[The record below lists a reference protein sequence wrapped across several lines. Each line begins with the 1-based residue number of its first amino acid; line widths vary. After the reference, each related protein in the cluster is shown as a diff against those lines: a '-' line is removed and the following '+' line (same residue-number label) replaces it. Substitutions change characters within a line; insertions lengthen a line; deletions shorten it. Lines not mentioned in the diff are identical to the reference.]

1 MNTEKTKGFVAR
13 VLLTALLVI
22 VGILMVFPILWMLS
36 ASFKFESDV
45 FKIPIEWIPAHP
57 NFDNYRMAL
66 TEFPY
71 INWYMNTI
79 ISTACIVFLVLFIS
93 SLSGYAF
100 AKMNFA
106 GKNIIFSLFIATMMI
121 PAQVRTIPQFIIFQ
135 KMGLINELPSIIL
148 PWAFN
153 AFSIFMMRQF
163 FMSIPN
169 DLLEAARIDGSGEYR
184 TFFQIVLPLA
194 KAQLSALFILSFTWG
209 WNEYF
214 GPLVYISDPKKQVLS
229 VGIASFKG
237 QYSNN
242 FAVQMAGATLAL
254 IPIIGVYL
262 FAQKYFIEGIA
273 LSGVKG

>member
-1 MNTEKTKGFVAR
+1 MEKKKEIAVKLFITLF
-13 VLLTALLVI
+13 LII
-22 VGILMVFPILWMLS
+22 VGIVMVFPIAWMIS

-45 FKIPIEWIPAHP
+45 FRVPIEWIPENP
-57 NFDNYRMAL
+57 NFENYITAL
-66 TEFPY
+66 TDFPY
-71 INWYMNTI
+71 INWYINTI
-79 ISTACIVFLVLFIS
+79 IATACIVFLVLFVS

-100 AKMNFA
+100 AKMNFK
-106 GKNIIFSLFIATMMI
+106 GKNLIFMLFIATMMV
-121 PAQVRTIPQFIIFQ
+121 PVQVRTIPQFLIFQ

-153 AFSIFMMRQF
+153 GFSIFMMRQF

-184 TFFQIVLPLA
+184 TFFKIVMPLA
-194 KAQLSALFILSFTWG
+194 KSQLAALFILSFTWG

-214 GPLVYISDPKKQVLS
+214 GPLVYISDTKKQVLA

-254 IPIIGVYL
+254 VPIIVVYL
-262 FAQKYFIEGIA
+262 CAQKHFIEGIA

>member
-1 MNTEKTKGFVAR
+1 MEKKREIAGKAVITLFLA
-13 VLLTALLVI
+13 I
-22 VGILMVFPILWMLS
+22 VGIIMVFPIAWMIS
-36 ASFKFESDV
+36 ASFKYESDV
-45 FKIPIEWIPAHP
+45 FRVPIEWIPKNP
-57 NFDNYRMAL
+57 NFENYITAF
-66 TEFPY
+66 TDFPY
-71 INWYMNTI
+71 INWYINTI
-79 ISTACIVFLVLFIS
+79 IATAGIVFLVLFVS

-100 AKMNFA
+100 AKMNFK
-106 GKNIIFSLFIATMMI
+106 GKNLVFMLFIATMMI
-121 PAQVRTIPQFIIFQ
+121 PVQVRTIPQFLIFQ
-135 KMGLINELPSIIL
+135 KMGLINKLPSIIL

-184 TFFQIVLPLA
+184 TFFKIVMPLA
-194 KAQLSALFILSFTWG
+194 KSQLAALFILSFTWG

-214 GPLVYISDPKKQVLS
+214 SPLVYISDPKKQVLA

-254 IPIIGVYL
+254 LPIIIMYL
-262 FAQKYFIEGIA
+262 CAQKHFIEGIA

>member
-1 MNTEKTKGFVAR
+1 MEKKKEIAVKLFITLF
-13 VLLTALLVI
+13 LII
-22 VGILMVFPILWMLS
+22 VGIVMVFPIAWMIS

-45 FKIPIEWIPAHP
+45 FRVPIEWIPENP
-57 NFDNYRMAL
+57 NFENYITAL
-66 TEFPY
+66 TDFPY
-71 INWYMNTI
+71 INWYINTI
-79 ISTACIVFLVLFIS
+79 IATACIVFLVLFVS

-100 AKMNFA
+100 AKMNFK
-106 GKNIIFSLFIATMMI
+106 GKNLIFMLFIATMMV
-121 PAQVRTIPQFIIFQ
+121 PVQVRTIPQFLIFQ

-153 AFSIFMMRQF
+153 GFSIFMMRQF

-184 TFFQIVLPLA
+184 TFFKIVMPLA
-194 KAQLSALFILSFTWG
+194 KSQLAALFILSFTWG

-214 GPLVYISDPKKQVLS
+214 GPLVYISDPKKQVLA

-254 IPIIGVYL
+254 VPIIVVYL
-262 FAQKYFIEGIA
+262 CAQKHFIEGIA